1 MKKLISMLFMAV
13 LAVLTMTGCD
23 DEETVLQKYTVTF
36 NSQGGSEVAPQAVY
50 AGEKIVKP
58 ANPTKEKEYFVDWYK
73 EAECTNVWDFENETV
88 SQDITLYAKW
98 TSIAYTVTFE
108 TNGGTAIEAQ
118 LVPEGTF
125 ATKPATAPTKEGNL
139 FEGWYTEQT
148 MTNLFDFYT
157 PITKDITLYA
167 KWMDISSI
175 TFDDLQQLFGEAEY
189 RAYQEYAYTEESLL
203 ALKEKIEEVR
213 PTVQNQSPTQEEIAT
228 AYQTLHAAM
237 QALVEL
243 PYRQT
248 ASLKIN
254 PTPIA
259 EGVIPVYISQ
269 GYASLDISGLDSNGN
284 PATRP
289 DIKLEFD
296 GNEMAKWGGEEYY
309 YEGGYL
315 YIRSLKPNLKA
326 GATIDIKVIC
336 NDNPSLSTTLKLK
349 AIDAEEQKE
358 TFITTMDNLPT
369 EISFDNCLSAFNVI
383 KNIEEQYSNLS
394 WDLKKDADIEAAI
407 PKLKL
412 ILTKSVEIFP
422 DEFTFDNC
430 LQAFQIINAMYSYCM
445 PSIYTNNLL
454 LIGTGLSEDTDIKAA
469 QQKFYDDI
477 YSRTWAF
484 TIYTAYKFEGNI
496 CTATD
501 YRGYE
506 DKYEYTAEGNFP
518 YGTYTREW
526 IYDDYNNIYSQY
538 KIVLKSDYTY
548 QRYWRETNSEAEK
561 ETTEWKNG
569 EVGTYKL
576 TGDQVNGGSLILK
589 ADY

>member
-108 TNGGTAIEAQ
+108 TNGGSAIEAQ

-125 ATKPATAPTKEGNL
+125 ATKPVPAPTKEGNL
-139 FEGWYTEQT
+139 FEEWYTEQT
-148 MTNLFDFYT
+148 MTNRFDFYT

-289 DIKLEFD
+289 DIMLEFD

-349 AIDAEEQKE
+349 AIDAEEQKAM
-358 TFITTMDNLPT
+358 FINAVDALPQT
-369 EISFDNCLSAFNVI
+369 ITFDNSLEVIQTIKDINDQYNQLNPDIQTNPDVQAACQKLSPIFINMV
-383 KNIEEQYSNLS
+383 N
-394 WDLKKDADIEAAI
+394 AI
-407 PKLKL
+407 PQ
-412 ILTKSVEIFP
+412 EM
-422 DEFTFDNC
+422 TFDNC
-430 LQAFQIINAMYSYCM
+430 LKVIKTADGIRDLFWRSIIQELQANDPDIQTAFQKLN
-445 PSIYTNNLL
+445 
-454 LIGTGLSEDTDIKAA
+454 
-469 QQKFYDDI
+469 DDI
-477 YSRTWAF
+477 YPQTWPF
-484 TIYTAYKFEGNI
+484 TIYTAYKFDGNT
-496 CTATD
+496 CTVTT
-501 YRGYE
+501 YYGSKE
-506 DKYEYTAEGNFP
+506 TYEYKAEGNFP
-518 YGTYTREW
+518 CGTYTGKW
-526 IYDDYNNIYSQY
+526 NKWSDDNGDHYNQT
-538 KIVLKSDYTY
+538 KIELKSDNTY
-548 QRYWRETNSEAEK
+548 QMSSRYASSEAEK
-561 ETTEWKNG
+561 ETAQWYNNNA
-569 EVGTYKL
+569 GTYKL
-576 TGDQVNGGSLILK
+576 TGDQANGGSLILK
-589 ADY
+589 AD

>member
-108 TNGGTAIEAQ
+108 TNGGSAIEAQ

-148 MTNLFDFYT
+148 MTNPFDFYT

-175 TFDDLQQLFGEAEY
+175 TFNDLQQLFYNAESQS
-189 RAYQEYAYTEESLL
+189 YQEYAYTEESLL
-203 ALKEKIEEVR
+203 ALKKKIGEIR
-213 PTVQNQSPTQEEIAT
+213 PIINDPSSATQEEIAT

-248 ASLKIN
+248 TSLEIN

-259 EGVIPVYISQ
+259 EGVIPLYISQ
-269 GYASLDISGLDSNGN
+269 GNVYLNIEGLDNNGN
-284 PATRP
+284 PATHP

-296 GNEMAKWGGEEYY
+296 GNEMAKWGEYHY
-309 YEGGYL
+309 GGYYL
-315 YIRSLKPNLKA
+315 SIYSLKPNLKA

-349 AIDAEEQKE
+349 AIDAEEQKAM
-358 TFITTMDNLPT
+358 FISAVDALPQT
-369 EISFDNCLSAFNVI
+369 ITFDNSLEVIQTIKDIAYQYNQLNPDIQTNPDVQAACQKLSPIFINMV
-383 KNIEEQYSNLS
+383 N
-394 WDLKKDADIEAAI
+394 AI
-407 PKLKL
+407 PQ
-412 ILTKSVEIFP
+412 EI
-422 DEFTFDNC
+422 TFDNC
-430 LQAFQIINAMYSYCM
+430 SKVIKTADGIRDLYWTSTIQELQANDPDIQTAFQKLEN
-445 PSIYTNNLL
+445 
-454 LIGTGLSEDTDIKAA
+454 
-469 QQKFYDDI
+469 DI
-477 YSRTWAF
+477 YPQAWRF
-484 TIYTAYKFEGNI
+484 TIYTAYKFDGNT
-496 CTATD
+496 CTVTTH
-501 YRGYE
+501 YGSKE
-506 DKYEYTAEGNFP
+506 TYEYKAEGNFP
-518 YGTYTREW
+518 CGTYTGEW
-526 IYDDYNNIYSQY
+526 IYYDYNNTYSQTQ
-538 KIVLKSDYTY
+538 IVLKNDNTY
-548 QRYWRETNSEAEK
+548 QSYWREANSEAEK
-561 ETTEWKNG
+561 DNTEWNPSAS
-569 EVGTYKL
+569 GTYKL
-576 TGDQVNGGSLILK
+576 TGDQANGGSLILK

>member
-108 TNGGTAIEAQ
+108 TNGGSAIEAQ

-125 ATKPATAPTKEGNL
+125 ATKPVPAPTKEGNL
-139 FEGWYTEQT
+139 FEEWYTEQT
-148 MTNLFDFYT
+148 MTNRFDFYT

-175 TFDDLQQLFGEAEY
+175 TYDDLQELFYNAE
-189 RAYQEYAYTEESLL
+189 RLSYQEYAYTEESLL
-203 ALKEKIEEVR
+203 ALKKKIGEIR
-213 PTVQNQSPTQEEIAT
+213 PIINDPSSATQEEIAT

-248 ASLKIN
+248 TSLEIN

-259 EGVIPVYISQ
+259 EGVIPLYISQ
-269 GYASLDISGLDSNGN
+269 GNVYLNIEGLDNNGN
-284 PATRP
+284 PATHP

-296 GNEMAKWGGEEYY
+296 GNEMAKWGEYHY
-309 YEGGYL
+309 GGYYL
-315 YIRSLKPNLKA
+315 SIYSLKPNLKA
-326 GATIDIKVIC
+326 GTTIDIKVIC

-349 AIDAEEQKE
+349 AIDAEEQKAM
-358 TFITTMDNLPT
+358 FISAVDALPQT
-369 EISFDNCLSAFNVI
+369 ITFDNSLEVIQTIKDIDYQYNQLNPDIQTNPDVQAACQKLSPIFINMV
-383 KNIEEQYSNLS
+383 N
-394 WDLKKDADIEAAI
+394 AI
-407 PKLKL
+407 PQ
-412 ILTKSVEIFP
+412 EI
-422 DEFTFDNC
+422 TFDNC
-430 LQAFQIINAMYSYCM
+430 SKVIKTADGIRDLYWTSTIQELQANDPDIQTAFQKLEN
-445 PSIYTNNLL
+445 
-454 LIGTGLSEDTDIKAA
+454 
-469 QQKFYDDI
+469 DI
-477 YSRTWAF
+477 YPQAWRF
-484 TIYTAYKFEGNI
+484 TIYTAYKFDGNT
-496 CTATD
+496 CTVTTH
-501 YRGYE
+501 YGSKE
-506 DKYEYTAEGNFP
+506 TYEYKAEGNFP
-518 YGTYTREW
+518 CGTYTREW
-526 IYDDYNNIYSQY
+526 IYYDYNNTYSQTQ
-538 KIVLKSDYTY
+538 IVLKNDNTY
-548 QRYWRETNSEAEK
+548 QSYWREANSEAEK
-561 ETTEWKNG
+561 DNTEWNPSAS
-569 EVGTYKL
+569 GTYKL
-576 TGDQVNGGSLILK
+576 TGDQANGGSLILK

>member
-108 TNGGTAIEAQ
+108 TNGGSAIEAQ

-139 FEGWYTEQT
+139 FEGWHTEQT

-175 TFDDLQQLFGEAEY
+175 TFDDLQQLFWKAENLS
-189 RAYQEYAYTEESLL
+189 YQEYAYTEESLL
-203 ALKEKIEEVR
+203 ALREKVEEVR
-213 PTVQNQSPTQEEIAT
+213 LIAENPSATQEDIVI
-228 AYQTLHAAM
+228 AYQTLHAAI

-248 ASLKIN
+248 TSLEIY

-259 EGVIPVYISQ
+259 EEIIPVYITQ
-269 GYASLDISGLDSNGN
+269 GSMNLNIYGLDNNGN

-289 DIKLEFD
+289 NIMLEFD
-296 GNEMAKWGGEEYY
+296 GNEMAKWGEYY

-315 YIRSLKPNLKA
+315 SIRSLKPNLKA
-326 GATIDIKVIC
+326 GATINIKVIC

-349 AIDAEEQKE
+349 AIDAEEQKAM
-358 TFITTMDNLPT
+358 FISAVDALPQT
-369 EISFDNCLSAFNVI
+369 ITFDNSLEVIQTINDIDNQYNQLTSDIQTNPDVQAACQKLSPILISMVN
-383 KNIEEQYSNLS
+383 
-394 WDLKKDADIEAAI
+394 AI
-407 PKLKL
+407 PQ
-412 ILTKSVEIFP
+412 EM
-422 DEFTFDNC
+422 TFDNC
-430 LQAFQIINAMYSYCM
+430 LKVIKTADGIRDLFWRSIIQELQANDPDIQTAFQKLN
-445 PSIYTNNLL
+445 
-454 LIGTGLSEDTDIKAA
+454 
-469 QQKFYDDI
+469 DDI
-477 YSRTWAF
+477 YPQIWRF
-484 TIYTAYKFEGNI
+484 TIYTAYKFDGNT
-496 CTATD
+496 CTVTT
-501 YRGYE
+501 YYGSKE
-506 DKYEYTAEGNFP
+506 TYEYKADGNFP
-518 YGTYTREW
+518 YGTYTGQWDKSSNE
-526 IYDDYNNIYSQY
+526 YGDHYNQY
-538 KIVLKSDYTY
+538 KIELKSDNTY
-548 QRYWRETNSEAEK
+548 QMYHRYASSEAEK
-561 ETTEWKNG
+561 ETAQWNNSNA
-569 EVGTYKL
+569 GTYKL
-576 TGDQVNGGSLILK
+576 TGDQTNGGSLILK
-589 ADY
+589 SN

>member
-108 TNGGTAIEAQ
+108 TNEGTPIEAQ

-125 ATKPATAPTKEGNL
+125 ATKPVPAPTKEGNL

-175 TFDDLQQLFGEAEY
+175 TFNDLENLFREANN
-189 RAYQEYAYTEESLL
+189 RTYQEYAYTEESLL

-213 PTVQNQSPTQEEIAT
+213 PTAENPSATQEEIAS
-228 AYQTLHAAM
+228 AYQTLNAAM

-248 ASLKIN
+248 ASLKIY

-259 EGVIPVYISQ
+259 EGIIPVYIAK
-269 GYASLDISGLDSNGN
+269 GNASLDISGLDSNGKL
-284 PATRP
+284 ATRP

-296 GNEMAKWGGEEYY
+296 GNEMAKWGDYY
-309 YEGGYL
+309 YYDGGYL
-315 YIRSLKPNLKA
+315 SIDNLKPNLKA
-326 GATIDIKVIC
+326 GTTIDIKVIC
-336 NDNPSLSTTLKLK
+336 NDNPSLSTTLTLK
-349 AIDAEEQKE
+349 AIDAEEQKAM
-358 TFITTMDNLPT
+358 FI
-369 EISFDNCLSAFNVI
+369 SAVDAFP
-383 KNIEEQYSNLS
+383 EE
-394 WDLKKDADIEAAI
+394 
-407 PKLKL
+407 
-412 ILTKSVEIFP
+412 V
-422 DEFTFDNC
+422 TFDNC
-430 LQAFQIINAMYSYCM
+430 LEAFKMRDEIWNQYYQLSPELRNDPDVQAAYQKISDKIETQIW
-445 PSIYTNNLL
+445 
-454 LIGTGLSEDTDIKAA
+454 
-469 QQKFYDDI
+469 
-477 YSRTWAF
+477 RF
-484 TIYTAYKFEGNI
+484 TIYKAYKFDGNT
-496 CTATD
+496 CTVTTYYD
-501 YRGYE
+501 SKE
-506 DKYEYTAEGNFP
+506 TYEYQAEGNFP
-518 YGTYTREW
+518 CGTYTG
-526 IYDDYNNIYSQY
+526 
-538 KIVLKSDYTY
+538 K
-548 QRYWRETNSEAEK
+548 
-561 ETTEWKNG
+561 
-569 EVGTYKL
+569 
-576 TGDQVNGGSLILK
+576 
-589 ADY
+589 

>member
-108 TNGGTAIEAQ
+108 TNGGSAIEAQ

-175 TFDDLQQLFGEAEY
+175 TFNDLQQLFGEADWLASSIDNNYEY
-189 RAYQEYAYTEESLL
+189 TAESLL
-203 ALKEKIEEVR
+203 ALKEKVEEVR
-213 PTVQNQSPTQEEIAT
+213 PTAENPSATQEEIAT

-237 QALVEL
+237 LALVEL

-248 ASLKIN
+248 VSLEIY
-254 PTPIA
+254 PTPM
-259 EGVIPVYISQ
+259 EGGVIPVYITRS
-269 GYASLDISGLDSNGN
+269 GFYMSIGGLDSNGN

-289 DIKLEFD
+289 NIELEFD
-296 GNEMAKWGGEEYY
+296 GNEMAQWGDYNYY
-309 YEGGYL
+309 GGNYL
-315 YIRSLKPNLKA
+315 RLNSLKPNLKA

-349 AIDAEEQKE
+349 AIDAEEQKAM
-358 TFITTMDNLPT
+358 FINAVD
-369 EISFDNCLSAFNVI
+369 AFP
-383 KNIEEQYSNLS
+383 EE
-394 WDLKKDADIEAAI
+394 
-407 PKLKL
+407 
-412 ILTKSVEIFP
+412 V
-422 DEFTFDNC
+422 TFDNC
-430 LQAFQIINAMYSYCM
+430 LEAFKMRDELWNQYYQLSLELQNDPDVQAAYQKINDKIETQIW
-445 PSIYTNNLL
+445 
-454 LIGTGLSEDTDIKAA
+454 
-469 QQKFYDDI
+469 
-477 YSRTWAF
+477 RF
-484 TIYTAYKFEGNI
+484 TIYTAYKFDGNT
-496 CTATD
+496 CTVTTYYD
-501 YRGYE
+501 SKE
-506 DKYEYTAEGNFP
+506 TYEYQAEGNFP
-518 YGTYTREW
+518 CGTYTGKW
-526 IYDDYNNIYSQY
+526 NKWSDDYGDHYNQT
-538 KIVLKSDYTY
+538 KIELKSDNTY
-548 QRYWRETNSEAEK
+548 QMSSRYASSEAEK
-561 ETTEWKNG
+561 ETAQWNNNNA
-569 EVGTYKL
+569 GTYKL
-576 TGDQVNGGSLILK
+576 TGDQANGGSLILK
-589 ADY
+589 AD

>member
-108 TNGGTAIEAQ
+108 TNGGSAIEAQ

-175 TFDDLQQLFGEAEY
+175 TFNDLQQLLGKAVNL
-189 RAYQEYAYTEESLL
+189 AYQEYAYTEESLL
-203 ALKEKIEEVR
+203 ALRKKIGEIR
-213 PTVQNQSPTQEEIAT
+213 PIINDPSSATQEEIAT
-228 AYQTLHAAM
+228 AYQTLHAAI

-248 ASLKIN
+248 ASLKIY

-259 EGVIPVYISQ
+259 EGIIPVYIAQ
-269 GYASLDISGLDSNGN
+269 GNAYLSIEGLDNNGN
-284 PATRP
+284 PATSP

-296 GNEMAKWGGEEYY
+296 GNEMAKWGNCNYHDGDQLSIYN
-309 YEGGYL
+309 
-315 YIRSLKPNLKA
+315 LKSNLKA
-326 GATIDIKVIC
+326 GTTIDIKVIC

-349 AIDAEEQKE
+349 AIDAEEQKAM
-358 TFITTMDNLPT
+358 FINAVDALPQT
-369 EISFDNCLSAFNVI
+369 ITFDNSLEVIQTIKDIDDQYGQLTTDIQTNPDVQAACQKLSPIFINMV
-383 KNIEEQYSNLS
+383 N
-394 WDLKKDADIEAAI
+394 AI
-407 PKLKL
+407 PQD
-412 ILTKSVEIFP
+412 V
-422 DEFTFDNC
+422 TFDNC
-430 LQAFQIINAMYSYCM
+430 LKVIKTADGIRDLYWTSTIQELQTNDPDIQTAFQKLN
-445 PSIYTNNLL
+445 
-454 LIGTGLSEDTDIKAA
+454 
-469 QQKFYDDI
+469 DDI
-477 YSRTWAF
+477 YPQTWRF
-484 TIYTAYKFEGNI
+484 TIYTAYKFDGNT
-496 CTATD
+496 CTVTTYYD
-501 YRGYE
+501 SKE
-506 DKYEYTAEGNFP
+506 TYEYKAEGNFP
-518 YGTYTREW
+518 CGTYTGEW
-526 IYDDYNNIYSQY
+526 IYYDYNNTYSQTQ
-538 KIVLKSDYTY
+538 IVLKNDNTY
-548 QRYWRETNSEAEK
+548 QSYWREANSEAEK
-561 ETTEWKNG
+561 DNTEWNPSAS
-569 EVGTYKL
+569 GTYKL
-576 TGDQVNGGSLILK
+576 TGDQANGGSLILK

>member
-108 TNGGTAIEAQ
+108 TNEGTPIEAQ

-125 ATKPATAPTKEGNL
+125 ATKPVPAPTKEGYL

-175 TFDDLQQLFGEAEY
+175 TLNDLQQLFGEAE
-189 RAYQEYAYTEESLL
+189 RLTYQEYAYTEESLL
-203 ALKEKIEEVR
+203 ALRKKIGEIR
-213 PTVQNQSPTQEEIAT
+213 PIINDPSSATQEEIAT
-228 AYQTLHAAM
+228 AYQTLHAAI

-254 PTPIA
+254 PTPTA
-259 EGVIPVYISQ
+259 EGAIPVYISKDNVNV
-269 GYASLDISGLDSNGN
+269 SIEGLDNNGN

-289 DIKLEFD
+289 NIKLEFD
-296 GNEMAKWGGEEYY
+296 GNEMAKWGDYSYY
-309 YEGGYL
+309 DNQL
-315 YIRSLKPNLKA
+315 YIYNLKSSLKA
-326 GATIDIKVIC
+326 GTTIDIKVIC
-336 NDNPSLSTTLKLK
+336 NDNPSLSTTITLK
-349 AIDAEEQKE
+349 AIDAEEQKA

-394 WDLKKDADIEAAI
+394 RDLKKDADIEATI

-576 TGDQVNGGSLILK
+576 TGDQANGGSLILK

>member
-108 TNGGTAIEAQ
+108 TNEGTPIEAQ

-125 ATKPATAPTKEGNL
+125 ATKPVPAPTKEGNL

-175 TFDDLQQLFGEAEY
+175 TFNDLENLFREANN
-189 RAYQEYAYTEESLL
+189 RTYQEYAYTEESLL

-213 PTVQNQSPTQEEIAT
+213 PTAENPSATQEEIAS
-228 AYQTLHAAM
+228 AYQTLNAAM

-248 ASLKIN
+248 ASLKIY

-259 EGVIPVYISQ
+259 EGIIPVYIAK
-269 GYASLDISGLDSNGN
+269 GNASLDISGLDSNGKL
-284 PATRP
+284 ATRP

-296 GNEMAKWGGEEYY
+296 GNEMAKWGDYY
-309 YEGGYL
+309 YYDGGYL
-315 YIRSLKPNLKA
+315 SIDNLKPNLKA
-326 GATIDIKVIC
+326 GTTIDIKVIC
-336 NDNPSLSTTLKLK
+336 NDNPSLSTTLTLK
-349 AIDAEEQKE
+349 AIDAEEQKAM
-358 TFITTMDNLPT
+358 FI
-369 EISFDNCLSAFNVI
+369 SAVDAFP
-383 KNIEEQYSNLS
+383 EE
-394 WDLKKDADIEAAI
+394 
-407 PKLKL
+407 
-412 ILTKSVEIFP
+412 V
-422 DEFTFDNC
+422 TFDNC
-430 LQAFQIINAMYSYCM
+430 LEAFKMRDEIWNQYYQLSPELRNDPDVQAAYQKISDKIETQIW
-445 PSIYTNNLL
+445 
-454 LIGTGLSEDTDIKAA
+454 
-469 QQKFYDDI
+469 
-477 YSRTWAF
+477 RF
-484 TIYTAYKFEGNI
+484 TIYKAYKFDGNT
-496 CTATD
+496 CTVTTYYD
-501 YRGYE
+501 SKE
-506 DKYEYTAEGNFP
+506 TYEYQAEGNFP
-518 YGTYTREW
+518 CGTYTGKW
-526 IYDDYNNIYSQY
+526 NKWSDDYGDHYNQT
-538 KIVLKSDYTY
+538 KIELKSDNTY
-548 QRYWRETNSEAEK
+548 QSYWREANSEAEQ
-561 ETTEWKNG
+561 ENTEWKNG
-569 EVGTYKL
+569 ASGTYKL
-576 TGDQVNGGSLILK
+576 TGDQANGGSLILK
-589 ADY
+589 VDY

>member
-108 TNGGTAIEAQ
+108 TNGGSAIEAQ

-175 TFDDLQQLFGEAEY
+175 TFDDLQQLFYNAE
-189 RAYQEYAYTEESLL
+189 RLSYQEYAYTEESLL
-203 ALKEKIEEVR
+203 ALKKKIGEIR
-213 PTVQNQSPTQEEIAT
+213 PIINDPSSATQEEIVT

-248 ASLKIN
+248 TSLEIN

-269 GYASLDISGLDSNGN
+269 GNAYLSIEGLDNNGN

-296 GNEMAKWGGEEYY
+296 GNEMAKWGEYY
-309 YEGGYL
+309 YGGYYL
-315 YIRSLKPNLKA
+315 SINSLKPNLKA

-349 AIDAEEQKE
+349 AIDAEEQKAM
-358 TFITTMDNLPT
+358 FISAVDALPQT
-369 EISFDNCLSAFNVI
+369 ITFDNSLEAIQTINDIDNKYNQLTSDIQTNPDVQAACQKLSPIFTSMV
-383 KNIEEQYSNLS
+383 
-394 WDLKKDADIEAAI
+394 DAI
-407 PKLKL
+407 PQD
-412 ILTKSVEIFP
+412 V
-422 DEFTFDNC
+422 TFDNC
-430 LQAFQIINAMYSYCM
+430 LKVIKTADGIRDLYNWGSIIQELK
-445 PSIYTNNLL
+445 TN
-454 LIGTGLSEDTDIKAA
+454 DPDIETAY
-469 QQKFYDDI
+469 QKLENDI
-477 YSRTWAF
+477 YPQTWRF
-484 TIYTAYKFEGNI
+484 TIYTAYKFDGNT
-496 CTATD
+496 CTVTT
-501 YRGYE
+501 YYGSKE
-506 DKYEYTAEGNFP
+506 TYEYKAEGNFP
-518 YGTYTREW
+518 CGTYTGEW
-526 IYDDYNNIYSQY
+526 IYYDYNNTYSQTQ
-538 KIVLKSDYTY
+538 IVLKNDNTY
-548 QRYWRETNSEAEK
+548 QSYWRGANSEAEK
-561 ETTEWKNG
+561 DNTEWNPSAS
-569 EVGTYKL
+569 GTYKL
-576 TGDQVNGGSLILK
+576 TGDQANGGSLILK
-589 ADY
+589 AD

>member
-36 NSQGGSEVAPQAVY
+36 NSQGGSEVASQAVY

-118 LVPEGTF
+118 LVPKGTF

-175 TFDDLQQLFGEAEY
+175 TYDDLQQLFWKAENL
-189 RAYQEYAYTEESLL
+189 AYQEYAYTEESLL
-203 ALKEKIEEVR
+203 ALRKEIEEIR
-213 PTVQNQSPTQEEIAT
+213 PIINDQSSATQEEIAT
-228 AYQTLHAAM
+228 AYQTLHAAI

-259 EGVIPVYISQ
+259 EGIIPVYIAQ
-269 GYASLDISGLDSNGN
+269 GNAYLNIEGLDNNGN

-296 GNEMAKWGGEEYY
+296 GNEMAKWGNYNYY
-309 YEGGYL
+309 DGGQLSIYN
-315 YIRSLKPNLKA
+315 LKSNLKA
-326 GATIDIKVIC
+326 GTTIDIKVIC

-349 AIDAEEQKE
+349 AIDAEEQKAM
-358 TFITTMDNLPT
+358 FINAVDALPQT
-369 EISFDNCLSAFNVI
+369 ITFDNSLEVIQTIKDIDNQYNQLNPDIQTNPDVQAACQKLSPIFINMV
-383 KNIEEQYSNLS
+383 N
-394 WDLKKDADIEAAI
+394 AI
-407 PKLKL
+407 PQ
-412 ILTKSVEIFP
+412 EI
-422 DEFTFDNC
+422 TFDNC
-430 LQAFQIINAMYSYCM
+430 LKVIKTADGIRDLYWTSTIQELQTNNPDIQTAFQKLEN
-445 PSIYTNNLL
+445 
-454 LIGTGLSEDTDIKAA
+454 
-469 QQKFYDDI
+469 DI
-477 YSRTWAF
+477 YPQTWRF
-484 TIYTAYKFEGNI
+484 TIYTAYKFDGNT
-496 CTATD
+496 CTVTT
-501 YRGYE
+501 YYGSKE
-506 DKYEYTAEGNFP
+506 TYEYKADGNFP
-518 YGTYTREW
+518 YGTYTGQW
-526 IYDDYNNIYSQY
+526 DKWSDDYGDHYNQY
-538 KIVLKSDYTY
+538 KIELKSDNTY
-548 QRYWRETNSEAEK
+548 QMSSRYASSEAEK
-561 ETTEWKNG
+561 ETAQWNNNNA
-569 EVGTYKL
+569 GTYKL
-576 TGDQVNGGSLILK
+576 TGDQTNGGSLILK
-589 ADY
+589 SN

>member
-108 TNGGTAIEAQ
+108 TNGGSAIEAQ

-148 MTNLFDFYT
+148 MTNRFDFYT

-248 ASLKIN
+248 VSLKIN

-289 DIKLEFD
+289 DIMLEFD

-309 YEGGYL
+309 YAGGYL
-315 YIRSLKPNLKA
+315 FIRSLKPNLKA

-349 AIDAEEQKE
+349 AIDAEEQKAM
-358 TFITTMDNLPT
+358 FISAVDDLPQT
-369 EISFDNCLSAFNVI
+369 ITFDNSLEVIQTINDIDNQYNQLTSDIQTNPDVQAACQKLSPIFINMV
-383 KNIEEQYSNLS
+383 N
-394 WDLKKDADIEAAI
+394 AI
-407 PKLKL
+407 PQ
-412 ILTKSVEIFP
+412 EI
-422 DEFTFDNC
+422 TFDNC
-430 LQAFQIINAMYSYCM
+430 LKVIKTADGIRDLYWRSIIQELQANDPDIQTAFQKLEN
-445 PSIYTNNLL
+445 
-454 LIGTGLSEDTDIKAA
+454 
-469 QQKFYDDI
+469 DI
-477 YSRTWAF
+477 YPQTWPF
-484 TIYTAYKFEGNI
+484 TIYTAYKFDGNT
-496 CTATD
+496 CTVTTYD
-501 YRGYE
+501 GSKE
-506 DKYEYTAEGNFP
+506 TYEYKAEGNFP
-518 YGTYTREW
+518 CGTYTGKW
-526 IYDDYNNIYSQY
+526 NKWSDDSGDHYNQY
-538 KIVLKSDYTY
+538 KIELKSDNTY
-548 QRYWRETNSEAEK
+548 QMSSRYASSEAEK
-561 ETTEWKNG
+561 ETAQWYNNNA
-569 EVGTYKL
+569 GTYKL
-576 TGDQVNGGSLILK
+576 TGDQANGGSLILK
-589 ADY
+589 AD

>member
-108 TNGGTAIEAQ
+108 TNGGSAIEAQ

-125 ATKPATAPTKEGNL
+125 ATKPATAPTKEGYL

-148 MTNLFDFYT
+148 MTNPFDFYT

-175 TFDDLQQLFGEAEY
+175 TFNDLQQLFYNAESQS
-189 RAYQEYAYTEESLL
+189 YQEYAYTEESLL
-203 ALKEKIEEVR
+203 ALKKKIGEIR
-213 PTVQNQSPTQEEIAT
+213 PIINDPSSATQEEIAT

-237 QALVEL
+237 LALVEL

-248 ASLKIN
+248 VSLEIY
-254 PTPIA
+254 PTPM
-259 EGVIPVYISQ
+259 EGGVIPVYITQ
-269 GYASLDISGLDSNGN
+269 GSMNLNIYGLDNNGN
-284 PATRP
+284 PPTRP

-296 GNEMAKWGGEEYY
+296 GNEMAKWGDYSY
-309 YEGGYL
+309 HNGGYL
-315 YIRSLKPNLKA
+315 SISSLKPNLKA
-326 GATIDIKVIC
+326 GTTIDIKVIC

-349 AIDAEEQKE
+349 AIDAEEQKAM
-358 TFITTMDNLPT
+358 FINAVDALPQT
-369 EISFDNCLSAFNVI
+369 ITFDNSLEVIQAIKDIDDQYRQLTTDIQTNPDVQAACQKLSPIFINMV
-383 KNIEEQYSNLS
+383 N
-394 WDLKKDADIEAAI
+394 AI
-407 PKLKL
+407 PQ
-412 ILTKSVEIFP
+412 EI
-422 DEFTFDNC
+422 TFDNC
-430 LQAFQIINAMYSYCM
+430 LKVIKTADGIRDLYWRSIIQELQAND
-445 PSIYTNNLL
+445 P
-454 LIGTGLSEDTDIKAA
+454 DIQTAY
-469 QQKFYDDI
+469 QKLDNDI
-477 YSRTWAF
+477 YPQTWRF
-484 TIYTAYKFEGNI
+484 TIYTAYKFDGNT
-496 CTATD
+496 CTVTTH
-501 YRGYE
+501 YGSKE
-506 DKYEYTAEGNFP
+506 TYEYKAEGNFP
-518 YGTYTREW
+518 CGTYTGEW
-526 IYDDYNNIYSQY
+526 IYYDYNNTYSQTQ
-538 KIVLKSDYTY
+538 IVLKNDNTY
-548 QRYWRETNSEAEK
+548 QSYWREANSEAEK
-561 ETTEWKNG
+561 DNTEWNPSAS
-569 EVGTYKL
+569 GTYKL
-576 TGDQVNGGSLILK
+576 TGDQANGGSLILK

>member
-108 TNGGTAIEAQ
+108 TNGGSAIEAQ

-175 TFDDLQQLFGEAEY
+175 TFDDLQQLFWKAENLS
-189 RAYQEYAYTEESLL
+189 YQEYAYTEESLL
-203 ALKEKIEEVR
+203 ALREKVEEVR
-213 PTVQNQSPTQEEIAT
+213 LIAENPSATQEDIVI
-228 AYQTLHAAM
+228 AYQTLHAAI

-248 ASLKIN
+248 TSLKIN

-259 EGVIPVYISQ
+259 EGVIPIYISQ
-269 GYASLDISGLDSNGN
+269 GYASLDISGLDSNGKL
-284 PATRP
+284 ATRP

-296 GNEMAKWGGEEYY
+296 GNEMAKWGDYY
-309 YEGGYL
+309 YYDGGYL
-315 YIRSLKPNLKA
+315 SINSLKPNLKA
-326 GATIDIKVIC
+326 GTTIDIKVIC
-336 NDNPSLSTTLKLK
+336 NDNPSLSTTLTLK
-349 AIDAEEQKE
+349 AIDAEEQKAM
-358 TFITTMDNLPT
+358 FI
-369 EISFDNCLSAFNVI
+369 SAVDAFP
-383 KNIEEQYSNLS
+383 EE
-394 WDLKKDADIEAAI
+394 
-407 PKLKL
+407 
-412 ILTKSVEIFP
+412 V
-422 DEFTFDNC
+422 TFDNC
-430 LQAFQIINAMYSYCM
+430 LEAFKMRDELWNQYYQLSLELRNDPDVQAAYQKISDKIETQIW
-445 PSIYTNNLL
+445 
-454 LIGTGLSEDTDIKAA
+454 
-469 QQKFYDDI
+469 
-477 YSRTWAF
+477 RF
-484 TIYTAYKFEGNI
+484 TIYTAYKFDGNT
-496 CTATD
+496 CTVTT
-501 YRGYE
+501 YYGSKE
-506 DKYEYTAEGNFP
+506 TYEYKADGNFP
-518 YGTYTREW
+518 YGTYTGQWDKSSNE
-526 IYDDYNNIYSQY
+526 YGDHYNQY
-538 KIVLKSDYTY
+538 KIELKSDNTY
-548 QRYWRETNSEAEK
+548 QMYHRYASSEAEK
-561 ETTEWKNG
+561 ETAQWNNNNA
-569 EVGTYKL
+569 GTYKL
-576 TGDQVNGGSLILK
+576 TGDQANGGSLILK
-589 ADY
+589 SN

>member
-108 TNGGTAIEAQ
+108 TNGGSAIEAQ

-175 TFDDLQQLFGEAEY
+175 TYDDLQQLFWKAGNL
-189 RAYQEYAYTEESLL
+189 AYQEYAYTEESLL
-203 ALKEKIEEVR
+203 ALRKEIEAIR
-213 PTVQNQSPTQEEIAT
+213 PIIVDPSSATQEEIAT

-248 ASLKIN
+248 ASLKIY

-259 EGVIPVYISQ
+259 EGVIPAYIAQ
-269 GYASLDISGLDSNGN
+269 GNAYLSIEGLDSNGN

-289 DIKLEFD
+289 DIMLEFD
-296 GNEMAKWGGEEYY
+296 GNEMAKWGEYY

-315 YIRSLKPNLKA
+315 SINSLKPNLKA
-326 GATIDIKVIC
+326 GTTIDIKVIC

-349 AIDAEEQKE
+349 AIDAEEQKAM
-358 TFITTMDNLPT
+358 FINAVDALPQT
-369 EISFDNCLSAFNVI
+369 ITFDNSLEVIQTIKDIDNQYNQLNPDIQTNPDVQAACQKLSPIFINMV
-383 KNIEEQYSNLS
+383 N
-394 WDLKKDADIEAAI
+394 AI
-407 PKLKL
+407 PQ
-412 ILTKSVEIFP
+412 EI
-422 DEFTFDNC
+422 TFDNC
-430 LQAFQIINAMYSYCM
+430 LKVIKTADGIRDLYWRSIIQELQTNNPDIQTAFQKLEN
-445 PSIYTNNLL
+445 
-454 LIGTGLSEDTDIKAA
+454 
-469 QQKFYDDI
+469 DI
-477 YSRTWAF
+477 YPQTWRF
-484 TIYTAYKFEGNI
+484 TIYTAYKFDGNT
-496 CTATD
+496 CTVTT
-501 YRGYE
+501 YYGSKE
-506 DKYEYTAEGNFP
+506 TYEYKAEGNFP
-518 YGTYTREW
+518 CGTYTGEW
-526 IYDDYNNIYSQY
+526 SKWSDDNGDHYNQY
-538 KIVLKSDYTY
+538 KIELKSDNTY
-548 QRYWRETNSEAEK
+548 QMSSRYASSEAEK
-561 ETTEWKNG
+561 ETAQWNNNNA
-569 EVGTYKL
+569 GTYKL
-576 TGDQVNGGSLILK
+576 TGDQTNGGSLILK
-589 ADY
+589 SN

>member
-36 NSQGGSEVAPQAVY
+36 NSQGGSEVASQAVY

-108 TNGGTAIEAQ
+108 TNGGSAIEAQ

-175 TFDDLQQLFGEAEY
+175 TYDDLQQLFYNAE
-189 RAYQEYAYTEESLL
+189 RLSYQEYAYTEESLL
-203 ALKEKIEEVR
+203 ALKKKIGEIR
-213 PTVQNQSPTQEEIAT
+213 PIINDPSSATQEEIAT

-269 GYASLDISGLDSNGN
+269 GNAYLSIEGLDNNGN

-296 GNEMAKWGGEEYY
+296 GNEMAKWGNYNYY
-309 YEGGYL
+309 DGGQLSIYN
-315 YIRSLKPNLKA
+315 LKSNLKA
-326 GATIDIKVIC
+326 GTTIDIKVIC

-349 AIDAEEQKE
+349 AIDAEEQKAM
-358 TFITTMDNLPT
+358 FINAVDALPQT
-369 EISFDNCLSAFNVI
+369 ITFDNSSEVIQTIKDIDNQYNQLNPDIQTNPDVQAACQKLSPIFINMV
-383 KNIEEQYSNLS
+383 N
-394 WDLKKDADIEAAI
+394 AI
-407 PKLKL
+407 PQ
-412 ILTKSVEIFP
+412 EI
-422 DEFTFDNC
+422 TFDNC
-430 LQAFQIINAMYSYCM
+430 LKVIKTADGIRDLYWTSTIQKLQTNNPDIQTAFQKLEN
-445 PSIYTNNLL
+445 
-454 LIGTGLSEDTDIKAA
+454 
-469 QQKFYDDI
+469 DI
-477 YSRTWAF
+477 YPQTWRF
-484 TIYTAYKFEGNI
+484 TIYTAYKFDGNT
-496 CTATD
+496 CTVTT
-501 YRGYE
+501 YYGSKE
-506 DKYEYTAEGNFP
+506 TYEYKAEGNFP
-518 YGTYTREW
+518 CGTYTGEW
-526 IYDDYNNIYSQY
+526 IYYDYNNTYSQTQ
-538 KIVLKSDYTY
+538 IVLKNDNTY
-548 QRYWRETNSEAEK
+548 QSYWREANSEAEK
-561 ETTEWKNG
+561 NNTEWNPSAS
-569 EVGTYKL
+569 GTYKL
-576 TGDQVNGGSLILK
+576 TGDQANGGSLILK

>member
-108 TNGGTAIEAQ
+108 TNGGSAIEAQ

-175 TFDDLQQLFGEAEY
+175 TYDDLQQLFYNAE
-189 RAYQEYAYTEESLL
+189 RLSYQEYAYTEESLL
-203 ALKEKIEEVR
+203 ALKKKIGEIR
-213 PTVQNQSPTQEEIAT
+213 PIINDPSSATQEEIAT

-248 ASLKIN
+248 TSLEIN

-269 GYASLDISGLDSNGN
+269 GNAYLSIEGLDNNGN

-296 GNEMAKWGGEEYY
+296 GNEMAKWGEYY
-309 YEGGYL
+309 YGGYYL
-315 YIRSLKPNLKA
+315 SINSLKPNLKA

-349 AIDAEEQKE
+349 AIDAEEQKAM
-358 TFITTMDNLPT
+358 FISAVDALPQT
-369 EISFDNCLSAFNVI
+369 ITFDNSLEAIQTINDIDNKYNQLTSDIQTNPDVQAACQKLSPIFTSMV
-383 KNIEEQYSNLS
+383 
-394 WDLKKDADIEAAI
+394 DAI
-407 PKLKL
+407 PQD
-412 ILTKSVEIFP
+412 V
-422 DEFTFDNC
+422 TFDNC
-430 LQAFQIINAMYSYCM
+430 LKVIKTADGIRDLYNWGSIIQELK
-445 PSIYTNNLL
+445 TN
-454 LIGTGLSEDTDIKAA
+454 DPDIETAY
-469 QQKFYDDI
+469 QKLENDI
-477 YSRTWAF
+477 YPQTWRF
-484 TIYTAYKFEGNI
+484 TIYTAYKFDGNT
-496 CTATD
+496 CTVTTYYD
-501 YRGYE
+501 SKE
-506 DKYEYTAEGNFP
+506 TYEYKAEGNFP
-518 YGTYTREW
+518 CGTYTGEW
-526 IYDDYNNIYSQY
+526 IYYDYNNTYSQTQ
-538 KIVLKSDYTY
+538 IVLKNDNTY
-548 QRYWRETNSEAEK
+548 QSYWRGANSEAEK
-561 ETTEWKNG
+561 DNTEWTPSAS
-569 EVGTYKL
+569 GTYKL
-576 TGDQVNGGSLILK
+576 TGDQANGGSLILK
-589 ADY
+589 AD

>member
-108 TNGGTAIEAQ
+108 TNGGSAIEAQ

-148 MTNLFDFYT
+148 MTNFFDFYT

-175 TFDDLQQLFGEAEY
+175 TFNDLENLFREANDLT
-189 RAYQEYAYTEESLL
+189 YQEYAYTEESLL
-203 ALKEKIEEVR
+203 ALKKKIGEIR
-213 PTVQNQSPTQEEIAT
+213 PIINDQSSATQEEIAT

-248 ASLKIN
+248 ASLKIY

-269 GYASLDISGLDSNGN
+269 GYANLSIEGLDNNGN
-284 PATRP
+284 HATRP

-296 GNEMAKWGGEEYY
+296 GNEMAKWGEYY
-309 YEGGYL
+309 YSGNYL
-315 YIRSLKPNLKA
+315 RLNSLKPNLKA
-326 GATIDIKVIC
+326 GTTIDIKVIC

-349 AIDAEEQKE
+349 AIDAEEQKAM
-358 TFITTMDNLPT
+358 FISAVDALPQT
-369 EISFDNCLSAFNVI
+369 ITFDNSLEVIQTIKDIDNQYYQLNPDIQTNPDVQAACQKLSPIFINMV
-383 KNIEEQYSNLS
+383 N
-394 WDLKKDADIEAAI
+394 AI
-407 PKLKL
+407 PQ
-412 ILTKSVEIFP
+412 EI
-422 DEFTFDNC
+422 TFDNC
-430 LQAFQIINAMYSYCM
+430 LKVIKTADGIRDLYWTSTIQELQTNNPDIQTAFQKLEN
-445 PSIYTNNLL
+445 
-454 LIGTGLSEDTDIKAA
+454 
-469 QQKFYDDI
+469 DI
-477 YSRTWAF
+477 YPQTWRF
-484 TIYTAYKFEGNI
+484 TIYTAYKFDGNT
-496 CTATD
+496 CTVTT
-501 YRGYE
+501 YNGSKE
-506 DKYEYTAEGNFP
+506 TYEYKADGNFP
-518 YGTYTREW
+518 CGTYTGEW
-526 IYDDYNNIYSQY
+526 IYYDYNNTYSQTQ
-538 KIVLKSDYTY
+538 IVLKNDNTY
-548 QRYWRETNSEAEK
+548 QSYWREANSEAEQ
-561 ETTEWKNG
+561 ENTEWKNG
-569 EVGTYKL
+569 ASGTYKL
-576 TGDQVNGGSLILK
+576 TGDQANGGSLILK

>member
-148 MTNLFDFYT
+148 MTNLFYFYT

-175 TFDDLQQLFGEAEY
+175 TFNDLENLFREANN
-189 RAYQEYAYTEESLL
+189 RTYQEYAYTEESLL
-203 ALKEKIEEVR
+203 ALKKKIGEIR
-213 PTVQNQSPTQEEIAT
+213 PIINDPSSATQEEIAT

-237 QALVEL
+237 LALVEL

-248 ASLKIN
+248 VSLEIY
-254 PTPIA
+254 PTPM
-259 EGVIPVYISQ
+259 EGGVIPVYITQ
-269 GYASLDISGLDSNGN
+269 GSMNLNIYGLDNNGN
-284 PATRP
+284 PPTRP

-296 GNEMAKWGGEEYY
+296 GNEMAKWGEYNY
-309 YEGGYL
+309 GGYYL
-315 YIRSLKPNLKA
+315 SINSLKPNLKA

-349 AIDAEEQKE
+349 AIDAEEQIAM
-358 TFITTMDNLPT
+358 FISAVDLLPQT
-369 EISFDNCLSAFNVI
+369 ITFDNSLEVIQTINDIDNQYNQLTSDIQTNPDVQAACQKLSPIFINMV
-383 KNIEEQYSNLS
+383 N
-394 WDLKKDADIEAAI
+394 AI
-407 PKLKL
+407 PQ
-412 ILTKSVEIFP
+412 EI
-422 DEFTFDNC
+422 TFDNC
-430 LQAFQIINAMYSYCM
+430 LKVIKTVDGIRDLYWTSTIQELQTNNPDIQTAFQKLDN
-445 PSIYTNNLL
+445 
-454 LIGTGLSEDTDIKAA
+454 
-469 QQKFYDDI
+469 DI
-477 YSRTWAF
+477 YPQTWRF
-484 TIYTAYKFEGNI
+484 TIYTAYKFDGNT
-496 CTATD
+496 CTVTTH
-501 YRGYE
+501 YGSKE
-506 DKYEYTAEGNFP
+506 TYEYKAEGNFP
-518 YGTYTREW
+518 CGTYTGEW
-526 IYDDYNNIYSQY
+526 IYYDYNNTYSQTQ
-538 KIVLKSDYTY
+538 IVLKNDNTY
-548 QRYWRETNSEAEK
+548 QSYWREANSEAEK
-561 ETTEWKNG
+561 DNTEWNPSAS
-569 EVGTYKL
+569 GTYKL
-576 TGDQVNGGSLILK
+576 TGDQANGGSLILK

>member
-175 TFDDLQQLFGEAEY
+175 TYDDLQQLFYNAE
-189 RAYQEYAYTEESLL
+189 RLSYQEYAYTEESLL
-203 ALKEKIEEVR
+203 ALKKKIGEIR
-213 PTVQNQSPTQEEIAT
+213 PIINDPSSATQEEIAT
-228 AYQTLHAAM
+228 AYQTLHAAI

-248 ASLKIN
+248 ASLKIY

-259 EGVIPVYISQ
+259 EGVIPVYIAQ
-269 GYASLDISGLDSNGN
+269 GNAYLSIEGLDSNGN

-289 DIKLEFD
+289 DIMLEFD
-296 GNEMAKWGGEEYY
+296 GNEMAKWGEYY

-315 YIRSLKPNLKA
+315 SINSLKPNLKA
-326 GATIDIKVIC
+326 GTTIDIKVIC

-349 AIDAEEQKE
+349 AIDAEEQKAM
-358 TFITTMDNLPT
+358 FISAVDALPQT
-369 EISFDNCLSAFNVI
+369 ITFDNSLEVIQTIKDIDNQYNQLITDIQTNPDVQAACQKLSPIFINMV
-383 KNIEEQYSNLS
+383 N
-394 WDLKKDADIEAAI
+394 AI
-407 PKLKL
+407 PQ
-412 ILTKSVEIFP
+412 EI
-422 DEFTFDNC
+422 TFDNC
-430 LQAFQIINAMYSYCM
+430 LKVIKTADGIRDLYWTSTIQELQTNNPDIQTAFQKLEN
-445 PSIYTNNLL
+445 
-454 LIGTGLSEDTDIKAA
+454 
-469 QQKFYDDI
+469 DI
-477 YSRTWAF
+477 YPQTWRF
-484 TIYTAYKFEGNI
+484 TIYTAYKFDGNT
-496 CTATD
+496 CTVTT
-501 YRGYE
+501 YYGSKE
-506 DKYEYTAEGNFP
+506 TYEYKAEGNFP
-518 YGTYTREW
+518 CGTYTGEW
-526 IYDDYNNIYSQY
+526 IYYDYNNTYSQTQ
-538 KIVLKSDYTY
+538 IVLKNDNTY
-548 QRYWRETNSEAEK
+548 QSYWREANSEAEK
-561 ETTEWKNG
+561 DNTEWNPSAS
-569 EVGTYKL
+569 GTYKL
-576 TGDQVNGGSLILK
+576 TGDQANGGSLILK

>member
-36 NSQGGSEVAPQAVY
+36 NSQGGSEVASQAVY

-125 ATKPATAPTKEGNL
+125 ATKPVPAPTKEGYL

-148 MTNLFDFYT
+148 MTNLFNFYT

-175 TFDDLQQLFGEAEY
+175 TYDDLQQLFGEADWLASSIDNNYEY
-189 RAYQEYAYTEESLL
+189 TAESLL
-203 ALKEKIEEVR
+203 ALKEKVEEVR
-213 PTVQNQSPTQEEIAT
+213 PTAENPSATQEEIAT

-237 QALVEL
+237 LALVEL

-248 ASLKIN
+248 TSLEIN

-269 GYASLDISGLDSNGN
+269 GNAYLSIEGLDNNGN

-296 GNEMAKWGGEEYY
+296 GNEMAKWGEYY
-309 YEGGYL
+309 YGGYYL
-315 YIRSLKPNLKA
+315 SINSLKPNLKA
-326 GATIDIKVIC
+326 GTTIDIKVIC

-349 AIDAEEQKE
+349 AIDAEEQKAM
-358 TFITTMDNLPT
+358 FISAVDALPQT
-369 EISFDNCLSAFNVI
+369 ITFDNSLEVIQTINDIDNKYNQLISDIQTNPDVQAACQKLSPIFTSMV
-383 KNIEEQYSNLS
+383 
-394 WDLKKDADIEAAI
+394 DAI
-407 PKLKL
+407 PQD
-412 ILTKSVEIFP
+412 V
-422 DEFTFDNC
+422 TFDNC
-430 LQAFQIINAMYSYCM
+430 LKVIKTADGIRDLYNWGSIIQELK
-445 PSIYTNNLL
+445 TN
-454 LIGTGLSEDTDIKAA
+454 DPDIETAY
-469 QQKFYDDI
+469 QKLENDI
-477 YSRTWAF
+477 YPQTWPF
-484 TIYTAYKFEGNI
+484 TIYTAYKFDGNT
-496 CTATD
+496 CTVTT
-501 YRGYE
+501 YYGSKE
-506 DKYEYTAEGNFP
+506 TYEYKAEGNFP
-518 YGTYTREW
+518 CGTYTGEW
-526 IYDDYNNIYSQY
+526 IYYDYNNTYSQTQ
-538 KIVLKSDYTY
+538 IVLKNDNTY
-548 QRYWRETNSEAEK
+548 QSYWRGANSEAEK
-561 ETTEWKNG
+561 DNTEWTPSAS
-569 EVGTYKL
+569 GTYKL
-576 TGDQVNGGSLILK
+576 TGDQANGGSLILK
-589 ADY
+589 AD

>member
-36 NSQGGSEVAPQAVY
+36 NSQGGSEVASQAVY

-108 TNGGTAIEAQ
+108 TNGGSAIEAQ
-118 LVPEGTF
+118 LIPEGTF

-175 TFDDLQQLFGEAEY
+175 TYDDLQQLFYNAE
-189 RAYQEYAYTEESLL
+189 RLSYQEYAYTEESLL
-203 ALKEKIEEVR
+203 ALRKKIGEIRPIINDPSSATQEKIA
-213 PTVQNQSPTQEEIAT
+213 Q

-248 ASLKIN
+248 ASLKIY

-259 EGVIPVYISQ
+259 EGVIPVYIAQ
-269 GYASLDISGLDSNGN
+269 GNAYLSIEGLDSNGN

-289 DIKLEFD
+289 DIMLEFD
-296 GNEMAKWGGEEYY
+296 GNEMAKWGNCNSHENNN
-309 YEGGYL
+309 L
-315 YIRSLKPNLKA
+315 SISLKSNLKA
-326 GATIDIKVIC
+326 GTTIDIKVIC

-349 AIDAEEQKE
+349 AIDAEEQKAM
-358 TFITTMDNLPT
+358 FINAVDALPQT
-369 EISFDNCLSAFNVI
+369 ITFDNSLEVIQTIKDIDNQYNQLNPDIQTNPDVQAACQKLSPIFINMV
-383 KNIEEQYSNLS
+383 N
-394 WDLKKDADIEAAI
+394 AI
-407 PKLKL
+407 PQ
-412 ILTKSVEIFP
+412 EI
-422 DEFTFDNC
+422 TFDNC
-430 LQAFQIINAMYSYCM
+430 LKVIKTADGIRDLYWTSTIQELQTNNPDIQTAFQKLEN
-445 PSIYTNNLL
+445 
-454 LIGTGLSEDTDIKAA
+454 
-469 QQKFYDDI
+469 DI
-477 YSRTWAF
+477 YPQTWRF
-484 TIYTAYKFEGNI
+484 TIYTAYKFDGNT
-496 CTATD
+496 CTVTT
-501 YRGYE
+501 YYGSKE
-506 DKYEYTAEGNFP
+506 TYEYKAEGNFP
-518 YGTYTREW
+518 CGTYTGEW
-526 IYDDYNNIYSQY
+526 IYYDYNNTYSQTQ
-538 KIVLKSDYTY
+538 IVLKNDNTY
-548 QRYWRETNSEAEK
+548 QSYWREANSEAEK
-561 ETTEWKNG
+561 DNTEWNPSAS
-569 EVGTYKL
+569 GTYKL
-576 TGDQVNGGSLILK
+576 TGDQANGGSLILK

>member
-13 LAVLTMTGCD
+13 LAVVAMTGCD

-108 TNGGTAIEAQ
+108 TNGGSAIEAQ

-125 ATKPATAPTKEGNL
+125 ATKPVPAPTKEGYL

-175 TFDDLQQLFGEAEY
+175 TYDDLQQLFYNAESLS
-189 RAYQEYAYTEESLL
+189 YQEYAYTEESLL
-203 ALKEKIEEVR
+203 ALKKKIGEIR
-213 PTVQNQSPTQEEIAT
+213 PIINDPSSATQEEIAT

-259 EGVIPVYISQ
+259 EGVIPIYISQ
-269 GYASLDISGLDSNGN
+269 GYARLDISGLDSNGN

-296 GNEMAKWGGEEYY
+296 GNEMAKWGDYY
-309 YEGGYL
+309 YYDGGYL
-315 YIRSLKPNLKA
+315 SISSLKPNLKA
-326 GATIDIKVIC
+326 GTTIDIKVIC
-336 NDNPSLSTTLKLK
+336 NDNPSLSTTLTLK
-349 AIDAEEQKE
+349 AIDAEEQKAM
-358 TFITTMDNLPT
+358 FINAVD
-369 EISFDNCLSAFNVI
+369 AFP
-383 KNIEEQYSNLS
+383 EE
-394 WDLKKDADIEAAI
+394 
-407 PKLKL
+407 
-412 ILTKSVEIFP
+412 V
-422 DEFTFDNC
+422 TFDNC
-430 LQAFQIINAMYSYCM
+430 LEAFKMRDELWNQYSQLSPELQNDPDVQAAYQKINDINETQIW
-445 PSIYTNNLL
+445 
-454 LIGTGLSEDTDIKAA
+454 
-469 QQKFYDDI
+469 
-477 YSRTWAF
+477 RF
-484 TIYTAYKFEGNI
+484 TIYTAYKFDGNT
-496 CTATD
+496 CTVTTY
-501 YRGYE
+501 YRSKE
-506 DKYEYTAEGNFP
+506 TYEYKAEGNFP
-518 YGTYTREW
+518 CGTYTGEW
-526 IYDDYNNIYSQY
+526 IYYDYNNTYSQTQ
-538 KIVLKSDYTY
+538 IVLKNDNTY
-548 QRYWRETNSEAEK
+548 QSYWRGANSEAEK
-561 ETTEWKNG
+561 DNTEWNPSAS
-569 EVGTYKL
+569 GTYKL
-576 TGDQVNGGSLILK
+576 TGDQANGGSLILK
-589 ADY
+589 IDY

>member
-58 ANPTKEKEYFVDWYK
+58 ANPTNEKEYFVDWYK

-108 TNGGTAIEAQ
+108 TNGGSAIEAQ

-175 TFDDLQQLFGEAEY
+175 TFDDLQQLFYNAE
-189 RAYQEYAYTEESLL
+189 RLSYQEYAYTEESLL
-203 ALKEKIEEVR
+203 ALKKKIGEIR
-213 PTVQNQSPTQEEIAT
+213 PIINDPSSATQEEIAT

-248 ASLKIN
+248 TSLEIN

-269 GYASLDISGLDSNGN
+269 GNAYLSIEGLDNNGN

-296 GNEMAKWGGEEYY
+296 GNEMAKWGEYY
-309 YEGGYL
+309 YGGYYL
-315 YIRSLKPNLKA
+315 SINSLKPNLKA

-349 AIDAEEQKE
+349 AIDAEEQKAM
-358 TFITTMDNLPT
+358 FISAVDALPQT
-369 EISFDNCLSAFNVI
+369 ITFDNSLEAIQTINDIDNKYNQLTSDIQTNPDVQAACQKLSPIFTSMV
-383 KNIEEQYSNLS
+383 
-394 WDLKKDADIEAAI
+394 DAI
-407 PKLKL
+407 PQD
-412 ILTKSVEIFP
+412 V
-422 DEFTFDNC
+422 TFDNC
-430 LQAFQIINAMYSYCM
+430 LKVIKTADGIRDLYNWGSIIQELK
-445 PSIYTNNLL
+445 TN
-454 LIGTGLSEDTDIKAA
+454 DPDIETAY
-469 QQKFYDDI
+469 QKLENDI
-477 YSRTWAF
+477 YPQTWRF
-484 TIYTAYKFEGNI
+484 TIYTAYKFDGNT
-496 CTATD
+496 CTVTT
-501 YRGYE
+501 YYGSKE
-506 DKYEYTAEGNFP
+506 TYEYKAEGNFP
-518 YGTYTREW
+518 CGTYTGEW
-526 IYDDYNNIYSQY
+526 IYYDYNNTYSQTQ
-538 KIVLKSDYTY
+538 IVLKNDNTY
-548 QRYWRETNSEAEK
+548 QSYWRGANSEAEK
-561 ETTEWKNG
+561 DNTEWNPSAS
-569 EVGTYKL
+569 GTYKL
-576 TGDQVNGGSLILK
+576 TGDQANGGSLILK
-589 ADY
+589 AD

>member
-108 TNGGTAIEAQ
+108 TNGGSAIEAQ

-125 ATKPATAPTKEGNL
+125 ATKPVPAPTKEGNL
-139 FEGWYTEQT
+139 FEEWYTEQT
-148 MTNLFDFYT
+148 MTNRFDFYT

-254 PTPIA
+254 PTPM
-259 EGVIPVYISQ
+259 EGGVIPVYISQ
-269 GYASLDISGLDSNGN
+269 GNAYLSIEGLDNNGN

-289 DIKLEFD
+289 DDIKLEFD
-296 GNEMAKWGGEEYY
+296 GNEMAKWGEYHC
-309 YEGGYL
+309 GGYYL
-315 YIRSLKPNLKA
+315 SIYSLKPNLKA

-336 NDNPSLSTTLKLK
+336 NDNPSLSTTLTLK
-349 AIDAEEQKE
+349 AIDAEEQKAM
-358 TFITTMDNLPT
+358 FINAVDVLPQT
-369 EISFDNCLSAFNVI
+369 ITFDNSLEVIQTIKDIDYQYNQLTSDIQTKPDVQAACQKLSPIFTSMV
-383 KNIEEQYSNLS
+383 
-394 WDLKKDADIEAAI
+394 DAI
-407 PKLKL
+407 PQD
-412 ILTKSVEIFP
+412 V
-422 DEFTFDNC
+422 TFDNC
-430 LQAFQIINAMYSYCM
+430 LKVIKTADGIRDLYWTSIIQELQANDPDIQTAFQKLN
-445 PSIYTNNLL
+445 
-454 LIGTGLSEDTDIKAA
+454 
-469 QQKFYDDI
+469 DDI
-477 YSRTWAF
+477 YPQTWRF
-484 TIYTAYKFEGNI
+484 TIYTAYKFDGNT
-496 CTATD
+496 CTVTT
-501 YRGYE
+501 YYGSKE
-506 DKYEYTAEGNFP
+506 TYEYKAEGNFP
-518 YGTYTREW
+518 CGTYTREW
-526 IYDDYNNIYSQY
+526 IYYDYNNTYSQTQ
-538 KIVLKSDYTY
+538 IVLKNNNTY
-548 QRYWRETNSEAEK
+548 QSYWREANSEAEK
-561 ETTEWKNG
+561 DNTEWNPSAS
-569 EVGTYKL
+569 GTYKL
-576 TGDQVNGGSLILK
+576 TGDQANGGSLILK

>member
-108 TNGGTAIEAQ
+108 TNGGSAIEAQ

-175 TFDDLQQLFGEAEY
+175 TFDDLQQLFWKAENLS
-189 RAYQEYAYTEESLL
+189 YQEYAYTEESLL
-203 ALKEKIEEVR
+203 ALRKKIGEIRPIINDPSSATQEKIA
-213 PTVQNQSPTQEEIAT
+213 Q

-248 ASLKIN
+248 ASLKIY

-259 EGVIPVYISQ
+259 EGVIPVYIAQ
-269 GYASLDISGLDSNGN
+269 GNAYLSIEGLDSNGN

-289 DIKLEFD
+289 DIMLEFD
-296 GNEMAKWGGEEYY
+296 GNEMAKWGEYY
-309 YEGGYL
+309 YGGYYL
-315 YIRSLKPNLKA
+315 SINSLKPNLKA

-349 AIDAEEQKE
+349 AIDAEEQKAM
-358 TFITTMDNLPT
+358 FISAVDALPQT
-369 EISFDNCLSAFNVI
+369 ITFDNSLEAIQTINDIDNKYNQLTSDIQTNPDVQAACQKLSPIFTSMV
-383 KNIEEQYSNLS
+383 
-394 WDLKKDADIEAAI
+394 DAI
-407 PKLKL
+407 PQD
-412 ILTKSVEIFP
+412 V
-422 DEFTFDNC
+422 TFDNC
-430 LQAFQIINAMYSYCM
+430 LKVIKTADGIRDLYNWGSIIQELK
-445 PSIYTNNLL
+445 TN
-454 LIGTGLSEDTDIKAA
+454 DPDIETAY
-469 QQKFYDDI
+469 QKLENDI
-477 YSRTWAF
+477 YPQTWRF
-484 TIYTAYKFEGNI
+484 TIYTAYKFDGNT
-496 CTATD
+496 CTVTTYYD
-501 YRGYE
+501 SKE
-506 DKYEYTAEGNFP
+506 TYEYKAEGNFP
-518 YGTYTREW
+518 CGTYTGEW
-526 IYDDYNNIYSQY
+526 IYYDYNNTYSQTQ
-538 KIVLKSDYTY
+538 IVLKNDNTY
-548 QRYWRETNSEAEK
+548 QSYWRGANSEAEK
-561 ETTEWKNG
+561 DNTEWNPSAS
-569 EVGTYKL
+569 GTYKL
-576 TGDQVNGGSLILK
+576 TGDQANGGSLILK
-589 ADY
+589 AD

>member
-108 TNGGTAIEAQ
+108 TNGGSAIEAQ

-125 ATKPATAPTKEGNL
+125 ATKPVPAPTKEGYL

-148 MTNLFDFYT
+148 MTNFFDFYT

-175 TFDDLQQLFGEAEY
+175 TYDDLQQLFRKAEDL
-189 RAYQEYAYTEESLL
+189 AYQEYAYTEESLL

-228 AYQTLHAAM
+228 AYQTLHAAI

-248 ASLKIN
+248 ASLKIY

-259 EGVIPVYISQ
+259 EGIIPVYIAQ
-269 GYASLDISGLDSNGN
+269 GNPYLSIEGLDNNGN
-284 PATRP
+284 PATHP

-296 GNEMAKWGGEEYY
+296 GNEMAKWGDYY
-309 YEGGYL
+309 YYDEGYCYL
-315 YIRSLKPNLKA
+315 SINSLKPNLKA
-326 GATIDIKVIC
+326 GTTIDIKVIC
-336 NDNPSLSTTLKLK
+336 NDNPSLSTTLTLK
-349 AIDAEEQKE
+349 AIDEEEQKAM
-358 TFITTMDNLPT
+358 FINAVD
-369 EISFDNCLSAFNVI
+369 AFP
-383 KNIEEQYSNLS
+383 EE
-394 WDLKKDADIEAAI
+394 
-407 PKLKL
+407 
-412 ILTKSVEIFP
+412 V
-422 DEFTFDNC
+422 TFDNC
-430 LQAFQIINAMYSYCM
+430 LDAFKMRDELWDQYYQLSPELRNDPDVQAAYQKIIDKIETQIW
-445 PSIYTNNLL
+445 
-454 LIGTGLSEDTDIKAA
+454 
-469 QQKFYDDI
+469 
-477 YSRTWAF
+477 RF
-484 TIYTAYKFEGNI
+484 TIYTAYKFDGNT
-496 CTATD
+496 CTVTTYYD
-501 YRGYE
+501 SKE
-506 DKYEYTAEGNFP
+506 TYEYQAEGNFP
-518 YGTYTREW
+518 CGTYTGQWDKSSNE
-526 IYDDYNNIYSQY
+526 YGDHYNQY
-538 KIVLKSDYTY
+538 KIELKSDNTY
-548 QRYWRETNSEAEK
+548 QMYHRYASSEAEK
-561 ETTEWKNG
+561 ETAQWNNSNA
-569 EVGTYKL
+569 GTYKL
-576 TGDQVNGGSLILK
+576 TGDQTNGGSLILK
-589 ADY
+589 SN

>member
-108 TNGGTAIEAQ
+108 TNGGSAIEAQ

-125 ATKPATAPTKEGNL
+125 ATKPVPAPTKEGYL
-139 FEGWYTEQT
+139 FEGWYTEQN

-175 TFDDLQQLFGEAEY
+175 TFNDLQQLFGEAE
-189 RAYQEYAYTEESLL
+189 RLTYQEYYTYTEESLL
-203 ALKEKIEEVR
+203 ALRKKIGEIR
-213 PTVQNQSPTQEEIAT
+213 PIINNPSSATQEEIAT
-228 AYQTLHAAM
+228 AYQTLHAAI

-248 ASLKIN
+248 ASLKIY

-259 EGVIPVYISQ
+259 EGVIPVYIAQ
-269 GYASLDISGLDSNGN
+269 GNAYLSIEGLDSNGN

-289 DIKLEFD
+289 DIMLEFD
-296 GNEMAKWGGEEYY
+296 GNEMAKWGNYNSHENNN
-309 YEGGYL
+309 L
-315 YIRSLKPNLKA
+315 SISLKSNLKA
-326 GATIDIKVIC
+326 GTTIDIKVIC

-349 AIDAEEQKE
+349 AIDAEEQKVM
-358 TFITTMDNLPT
+358 FINAVDALPQT
-369 EISFDNCLSAFNVI
+369 ITFDNSLEVIQTIKDIDNQYNQLIIDIQTNPDVQAACQKLSPIFINMVNVI
-383 KNIEEQYSNLS
+383 PQ
-394 WDLKKDADIEAAI
+394 
-407 PKLKL
+407 
-412 ILTKSVEIFP
+412 EI
-422 DEFTFDNC
+422 TFDNC
-430 LQAFQIINAMYSYCM
+430 LKVIKTADGIRDLYNWGSIIQELKTNDPDIETAYLKLENN
-445 PSIYTNNLL
+445 IYP
-454 LIGTGLSEDTDIKAA
+454 
-469 QQKFYDDI
+469 Q
-477 YSRTWAF
+477 TWRF
-484 TIYTAYKFEGNI
+484 TIYTAYKFDGNT
-496 CTATD
+496 CTVTTYD
-501 YRGYE
+501 GSKE
-506 DKYEYTAEGNFP
+506 TYEYKAEDNFP
-518 YGTYTREW
+518 CGTYTREW
-526 IYDDYNNIYSQY
+526 IYYDYNNTYSQTQ
-538 KIVLKSDYTY
+538 IVLKNDNTY
-548 QRYWRETNSEAEK
+548 QSYWREANSEAEQ
-561 ETTEWKNG
+561 ENTEWKNG
-569 EVGTYKL
+569 VPGTYKL
-576 TGDQVNGGSLILK
+576 TGDQANGGSLILK

>member
-108 TNGGTAIEAQ
+108 TNGGSAIEAQ

-125 ATKPATAPTKEGNL
+125 ATKPVPAPTKEGNL

-148 MTNLFDFYT
+148 MTNRFDFYT

-248 ASLKIN
+248 ASLKIY

-289 DIKLEFD
+289 DIMLEFD

-349 AIDAEEQKE
+349 AIDAEEQKAM
-358 TFITTMDNLPT
+358 FINAVDALPQT
-369 EISFDNCLSAFNVI
+369 ITFDNSLEVIQTIKDINDQYNQLNPDIQTNPDVQAACQKLSPIFINMV
-383 KNIEEQYSNLS
+383 N
-394 WDLKKDADIEAAI
+394 AI
-407 PKLKL
+407 PQ
-412 ILTKSVEIFP
+412 EI
-422 DEFTFDNC
+422 TFDNC
-430 LQAFQIINAMYSYCM
+430 LTVIKTADGIRDLYWTSTIQELQANDPDIQTAFQK
-445 PSIYTNNLL
+445 L
-454 LIGTGLSEDTDIKAA
+454 EH
-469 QQKFYDDI
+469 DI
-477 YSRTWAF
+477 YPQTWPF
-484 TIYTAYKFEGNI
+484 TIYTAYKFDGNT
-496 CTATD
+496 CTVTT
-501 YRGYE
+501 YYGSKE
-506 DKYEYTAEGNFP
+506 TYEYKAEGNFP
-518 YGTYTREW
+518 CGTYTGKW
-526 IYDDYNNIYSQY
+526 NKWSDDSGDHYNQY
-538 KIVLKSDYTY
+538 KIELKSDNTY
-548 QRYWRETNSEAEK
+548 QMSSRYASSEAEK
-561 ETTEWKNG
+561 ETAQWYNNNA
-569 EVGTYKL
+569 GTYKL
-576 TGDQVNGGSLILK
+576 TGDQANGGSLILK
-589 ADY
+589 AD

>member
-108 TNGGTAIEAQ
+108 TNGGSAIEAQ

-175 TFDDLQQLFGEAEY
+175 TFNDLQQLFWKAGNL
-189 RAYQEYAYTEESLL
+189 AYQEYAYTEESLL
-203 ALKEKIEEVR
+203 ALRKEIEEIR
-213 PTVQNQSPTQEEIAT
+213 PIINDQSSATQEEIAT
-228 AYQTLHAAM
+228 AYQTLHAAI

-248 ASLKIN
+248 ASLKIY

-259 EGVIPVYISQ
+259 EGVIPAYIAQ
-269 GYASLDISGLDSNGN
+269 GNAYLSIEGLDNNGN

-289 DIKLEFD
+289 DIMLEFD
-296 GNEMAKWGGEEYY
+296 GNEMAKWGEYY

-315 YIRSLKPNLKA
+315 SINSLKPNLKA
-326 GATIDIKVIC
+326 GTTIDIKVIC

-349 AIDAEEQKE
+349 AIDAEEQKAM
-358 TFITTMDNLPT
+358 FINAVDALPQT
-369 EISFDNCLSAFNVI
+369 ITFDNSLEVIQTIKDIDNQYNQLNPDIQTNPDVQAACQKLSPIFINMV
-383 KNIEEQYSNLS
+383 N
-394 WDLKKDADIEAAI
+394 AI
-407 PKLKL
+407 PQ
-412 ILTKSVEIFP
+412 EI
-422 DEFTFDNC
+422 TFDNC
-430 LQAFQIINAMYSYCM
+430 LKVIKTADGIRDLYWRSIIQELQTNNPDIQTAFQKLEN
-445 PSIYTNNLL
+445 
-454 LIGTGLSEDTDIKAA
+454 
-469 QQKFYDDI
+469 DI
-477 YSRTWAF
+477 YPQTWRF
-484 TIYTAYKFEGNI
+484 TIYTAYKFDGNT
-496 CTATD
+496 CTVTT
-501 YRGYE
+501 YYGSKE
-506 DKYEYTAEGNFP
+506 TYEYKAEGNFP
-518 YGTYTREW
+518 CGTYTGEW
-526 IYDDYNNIYSQY
+526 SKWSDDNGDHYNQY
-538 KIVLKSDYTY
+538 KIELKSDNTY
-548 QRYWRETNSEAEK
+548 QMSSRYASSEAEK
-561 ETTEWKNG
+561 ETAQWNNNNA
-569 EVGTYKL
+569 GTYKL
-576 TGDQVNGGSLILK
+576 TGDQTNGGSLILK
-589 ADY
+589 SN